1 MEDQALRAGEKLR
14 LLLKEQELTQE
25 EFAFDF
31 NTDIRNVNRWINEG
45 IKKIR
50 TIQDLAEYFHIGFVD
65 FFI

>member
-50 TIQDLAEYFHIGFVD
+50 TIQDLAEYFHISFVD